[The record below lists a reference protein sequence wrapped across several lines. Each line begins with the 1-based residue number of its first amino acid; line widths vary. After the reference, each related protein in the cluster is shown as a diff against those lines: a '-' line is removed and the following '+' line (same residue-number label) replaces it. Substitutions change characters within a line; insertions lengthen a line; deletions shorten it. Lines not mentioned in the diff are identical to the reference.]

1 MYQSELAK
9 DPFELLDELLHL
21 REDVL
26 KEGTETYQRW
36 EPNIKSNFFFHSAQ
50 NLAYYLS
57 LRRRDI
63 REIQEAL
70 TPWGLSSLGRLES
83 FTIHNIDAVIASL
96 SKLIGKHDN
105 LVTPPTYQAF
115 SMGKRQLEENTKR
128 VFGESAE
135 NRYSRIMVTLPTEAA
150 DDYTLVY
157 ELVSRGMNVARINCA
172 HDHPDVW
179 SNMIQQIRRAEKELD
194 CGCKV
199 LMDIAGPKIRIERL
213 STSLMNPKVNVGD
226 VFFLTANKV
235 LQNDYDMDIV
245 AECRVPEMIVA
256 LKEGD
261 PILIDDGKI
270 EGEVET
276 VTDEGVIVRVKKVK
290 VPKGVKIKAEKGIS
304 FPNLQIKIDILTEKD
319 KQDLDFICEHA
330 DIVGCSFVKDPE
342 DIKLFQSEIRKRLD
356 EESARK
362 ITLMAK
368 IETVQAVQ
376 NLPGIIVTGAS
387 QNPFCVMIARGDL
400 AVEVGYVRLAELQ
413 EEILWICEAA
423 HIPVVWSTQVL
434 ESMVK
439 TGIPT
444 RAEITDASEGA
455 RAECVMLNKGEF
467 VLDGVTM
474 LDNILEKMQA
484 HQYKKTSKLRAL
496 SIANESVLSQ

>member
-1 MYQSELAK
+1 MYHNELAK
-9 DPFELLDELLHL
+9 DPSKLLDQLLQL
-21 REDVL
+21 REEVFQ
-26 KEGTETYQRW
+26 EGTETYQRW
-36 EPNIKSNFFFHSAQ
+36 EPKIKSTYFLNSAQ
-50 NLAYYLS
+50 NLAFYLS

-83 FTIHNIDAVIASL
+83 FTIHNMDAVIASL
-96 SKLIGKHDN
+96 SKIIGQNDN
-105 LVTPPTYQAF
+105 FITHPSYNAF
-115 SMGKRQLEENTKR
+115 SMGKWQLEENTKR

-150 DDYTLVY
+150 DDYTFVY
-157 ELVSRGMNVARINCA
+157 ELMFRGMNVARINCA
-172 HDHPDVW
+172 HDNPDVW
-179 SNMIQQIRRAEKELD
+179 SNMIEQIRRAEKELERS
-194 CGCKV
+194 CKI

-213 STSLMNPKVNVGD
+213 STSIMNPKVNVGD

-235 LQNDYDMDIV
+235 LQKDYGMDII
-245 AECRVPEMIVA
+245 AECHVPEIISA
-256 LKEGD
+256 LKVGD
-261 PILIDDGKI
+261 PILMDDGKI
-270 EGEVET
+270 EVEVET

-304 FPNLQIKIDILTEKD
+304 FPNLQAKIDIITEKD
-319 KQDLDFICEHA
+319 KQDLDFICGHA
-330 DIVGCSFVKDPE
+330 DIIGCSFVKDPE
-342 DIKLFQSEIRKRLD
+342 DIRLFQSEIRKRLD
-356 EESARK
+356 DESARK

-400 AVEVGYVRLAELQ
+400 AVEVGYLRLAELQ

-423 HIPVVWSTQVL
+423 HIPVVWATQVL

-444 RAEITDASEGA
+444 RAEITDAVEGA

-467 VLDGVTM
+467 VRDGVSI
-474 LDNILEKMQA
+474 LDNILGKMQA

-496 SIANESVLSQ
+496 SIAKENVL